1 MMTMMICIA
10 TPCHTSMHMFNLTCS
25 FPITVVPSHPCFLC
39 INRYSILGYRLG
51 VARTLMLLFKDNRK
65 FIENEHDVNMDVER
79 VLQLC
84 MWIDLRPGY
93 VFFSLVLGC

>member
-1 MMTMMICIA
+1 
-10 TPCHTSMHMFNLTCS
+10 
-25 FPITVVPSHPCFLC
+25 
-39 INRYSILGYRLG
+39 
-51 VARTLMLLFKDNRK
+51 MLLFKDNRK

-93 VFFSLVLGC
+93 VFSSLVLGC